1 VILGMVYD
9 YPMIELKF
17 DSTLVG
23 SGEQRAPDSD

>member
-1 VILGMVYD
+1 MVYD